1 MRPDWLDADGEPN
14 EESEVSGDDTLCF
27 NDAVAPSA
35 DPAIDGA
42 TPAEL
47 PWAWGA
53 VQDGRLWAAAA
64 QSDAVPQPDPTVE
77 EWCVAFVRSTSDAII
92 GMTLDGTITSWN
104 PAAERLFGHG
114 ADEMVGRSIREIV
127 PRDRLEELPRLCR
140 ALQHGLRID
149 SFDTVRVHKDGHHIK
164 VRMTLSPDRN
174 DRGAVISV
182 SSVTRSHGAQ
192 AESEQQHAAVR
203 ADLESR
209 IVAGAAQLRAANAEL
224 RRQITAREQ
233 LAGRLITLQ
242 DEERR
247 RLGRELHD
255 STAQNLVALDMN
267 LAHLARGADAN
278 DRELCDTLADS
289 RGLVAE
295 SLREIR
301 TLSYLLHPPLL
312 DESGLA
318 SAIRWYADG
327 FARRSGI
334 VVSSEI
340 DPSLGR
346 LSREAEMALFR
357 ITQECLTNVHRH
369 AASPSVSIRLKKRP
383 TAVILEVE
391 DAGHGMTAEH
401 LVDTGR
407 STIELG
413 VGISGMRER
422 VRRLGGQLIIAS
434 SVTGTSVRATLP
446 LSAAG
451 LAAGRRKPSVSEP
464 MSNVG

>member
-1 MRPDWLDADGEPN
+1 
-14 EESEVSGDDTLCF
+14 
-27 NDAVAPSA
+27 
-35 DPAIDGA
+35 
-42 TPAEL
+42 
-47 PWAWGA
+47 
-53 VQDGRLWAAAA
+53 
-64 QSDAVPQPDPTVE
+64 
-77 EWCVAFVRSTSDAII
+77 
-92 GMTLDGTITSWN
+92 MTLN
-104 PAAERLFGHG
+104 P
-114 ADEMVGRSIREIV
+114 V
-127 PRDRLEELPRLCR
+127 
-140 ALQHGLRID
+140 
-149 SFDTVRVHKDGHHIK
+149 
-164 VRMTLSPDRN
+164 RN
-174 DRGAVISV
+174 DQGAVIGASD
-182 SSVTRSHGAQ
+182 VTRSHGAR
-192 AESEQQHAAVR
+192 AESEQHHAAVR

-209 IVAGAAQLRAANAEL
+209 IVAGAAQLRSANSEL
-224 RRQITAREQ
+224 RRQIKARER

-267 LAHLARGADAN
+267 LAHLERSADATA
-278 DRELCDTLADS
+278 RELTDTLADS
-289 RGLVAE
+289 RALVAE
-295 SLREIR
+295 SLREVR

-334 VVSSEI
+334 AVTTEI
-340 DPSLGR
+340 DPTLGR
-346 LSREAEMALFR
+346 LAREAEMALFR

-369 AASPSVSIRLKKRP
+369 AASPTVAIRLKKRP

-451 LAAGRRKPSVSEP
+451 LAAPRRKPSASEP
-464 MSNVG
+464 MSDVG